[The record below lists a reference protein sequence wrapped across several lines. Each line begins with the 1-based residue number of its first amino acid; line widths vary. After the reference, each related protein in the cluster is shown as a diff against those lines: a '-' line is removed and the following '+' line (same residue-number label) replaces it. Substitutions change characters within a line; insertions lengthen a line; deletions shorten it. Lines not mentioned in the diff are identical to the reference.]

1 MLFAEPSVYVH
12 FRIYGLLGLDL
23 CASSFKSVSCR
34 LLGNLRGHTWS
45 TAQALSFL
53 AACTLRAL
61 VRGLWSYWT
70 LSGLFLVSVVGRLC
84 MLASALREE
93 RGGVDGASIPSCL
106 TLGFSF
112 GFTGCCK
119 WMC

>member
-1 MLFAEPSVYVH
+1 MEYCSSSLLPSCLH
-12 FRIYGLLGLDL
+12 SQSPGEGLVVLLD
-23 CASSFKSVSCR
+23 F
-34 LLGNLRGHTWS
+34 
-45 TAQALSFL
+45 
-53 AACTLRAL
+53 
-61 VRGLWSYWT
+61 
-70 LSGLFLVSVVGRLC
+70 GLFLVSVVGRLC